1 MPGDDNSVSPIGERA
16 CQHVRT
22 LVQCM
27 SGANEGRLEPFRRRP
42 SPFCKAEHAN
52 ADAASARPDVTATGE
67 SVGWLLAP
75 SHGFGSPR
83 RKRRCLPCGATALSS
98 SQRYGPTVGDH
109 AKVTRQVAAL
119 RGHQPGVS
127 CFPTGEKRF
136 FDLAVSERT
145 HPFVRTGTSRQSV
158 RHPMPCL
165 AEGGN
170 RGMPGMY
177 LRNPAPPP
185 SAERAGAKD
194 QSFNLSFKT
203 SIVTRTTRAQL
214 TKPSSGSTGLGLQGH
229 LFAATGG
236 ASLGSLRFSYNT
248 RACGDR
254 GSSSRSGQSTARP
267 GSDLR
272 IAASDRACAPRNP
285 HHEQRQQPLHHDQQ
299 E

>member
-119 RGHQPGVS
+119 RGHHPGVS

-158 RHPMPCL
+158 RHPCRVWRRGVT
-165 AEGGN
+165 AECGYVPTQPGPTPIGRASGRQRSVLQPLVQDIHRDTDDQSAAHKTLLRQHRARPSGPSV
-170 RGMPGMY
+170 RGHRRRVARVPTIFIQHARMRRPR
-177 LRNPAPPP
+177 LLF
-185 SAERAGAKD
+185 AERPVDCQARFRSAD
-194 QSFNLSFKT
+194 
-203 SIVTRTTRAQL
+203 R
-214 TKPSSGSTGLGLQGH
+214 GLGSGM
-229 LFAATGG
+229 
-236 ASLGSLRFSYNT
+236 
-248 RACGDR
+248 RAEE
-254 GSSSRSGQSTARP
+254 SPS
-267 GSDLR
+267 
-272 IAASDRACAPRNP
+272 
-285 HHEQRQQPLHHDQQ
+285 
-299 E
+299 